1 MSELHSI
8 AARMVAKGKGV
19 LAADE
24 STGTCTKRFEN
35 LGAESTFES
44 RCNYRSTLF
53 TSPGLESYISG
64 IILYDETFRQ
74 KIFGTDHLIPDY
86 LQSKD
91 ILPGIKVDTGAHP
104 LRVGSNEKNTSGL
117 DGLSLRLGEYYALGA
132 RFAKWRSVITL
143 GDGIPTDECILANAE
158 GLAKYALLCQ
168 QANLVPIVEPE
179 VLMDGTHTIES
190 SFEVTDKT
198 LNTVFGQ
205 LAKHHVDLKGIVLK
219 PNMVLSGYN
228 CDNQASVQEV
238 AQKTLECLI
247 KNVPSE
253 VPGIA
258 FLSGGQ
264 SNDLATSH
272 LNEMNKKDT
281 DWNVTF
287 SYGRALQQ
295 DALNIWAGNLE
306 NTKATQEALL
316 SRAKANSL
324 ATNGNFQ
331 SLI

>member
-1 MSELHSI
+1 MSELHSV
-8 AARMVAKGKGV
+8 AARMVAKGKGI

-24 STGTCTKRFEN
+24 STGTCAKRFESI
-35 LGAESTFES
+35 GVKSTSES

-64 IILYDETFRQ
+64 VILFDETFRQ
-74 KIFGTDHLIPDY
+74 KISGTDYLIPEY

-104 LRVGSNEKNTSGL
+104 LKEGSEEKNTTGL
-117 DGLSLRLGEYYALGA
+117 DGLAQRLGEYYALGA
-132 RFAKWRSVITL
+132 RFAKWRAVITL
-143 GDGIPTDECILANAE
+143 GDGIPTSDCILANAE

-179 VLMDGTHTIES
+179 VLMDGIHTIER

-198 LNTVFGQ
+198 LNTVFEQ
-205 LAKHHVDLKGIVLK
+205 LEKHHVDLKGIVLK
-219 PNMVLSGYN
+219 PNIVLSGYN
-228 CDNQASVQEV
+228 CDNQASIEQV
-238 AQKTLECLI
+238 AQQTLACLI

-264 SNDLATSH
+264 SNDLAISH

-295 DALNIWAGNLE
+295 DALKVWSGNFE

-316 SRAKANSL
+316 SSAKANSL
-324 ATNGNFQ
+324 ATNGDF
-331 SLI
+331 

>member
-1 MSELHSI
+1 MSELHSV
-8 AARMVAKGKGV
+8 AARMVAKGKGI

-24 STGTCTKRFEN
+24 STGTCTKRFESI
-35 LGAESTFES
+35 GVKSTSES

-64 IILYDETFRQ
+64 VILFDETFRQ
-74 KIFGTDHLIPDY
+74 KISGTDYLIPEY

-104 LRVGSNEKNTSGL
+104 LKEGSEEKNTTGL
-117 DGLSLRLGEYYALGA
+117 DGLAQRLGEYYALGA
-132 RFAKWRSVITL
+132 RFAKWRAVITL
-143 GDGIPTDECILANAE
+143 GDGIPTSDCILANAE

-179 VLMDGTHTIES
+179 VLMDGTHTIER
-190 SFEVTDKT
+190 SFDVTDKT
-198 LNTVFGQ
+198 LNTVFEQ
-205 LAKHHVDLKGIVLK
+205 LEKHHVDLKGIVLK

-228 CDNQASVQEV
+228 CDNQASIEQV
-238 AQKTLECLI
+238 AQQTLACLI
-247 KNVPSE
+247 KNVPSK

-264 SNDLATSH
+264 SNDLAISH

-295 DALNIWAGNLE
+295 DALIAWSGNFE

-324 ATNGNFQ
+324 ATNGDF
-331 SLI
+331 

>member
-1 MSELHSI
+1 MSELHSV
-8 AARMVAKGKGV
+8 AARMVVKGKGI

-24 STGTCTKRFEN
+24 STGTCTKRFDSI
-35 LGAESTFES
+35 GIESTSVS
-44 RCNYRSTLF
+44 RCSYRSALF

-64 IILYDETFRQ
+64 VILFDETFRQ
-74 KIFGTDHLIPDY
+74 KISGTDYLIPEY
-86 LQSKD
+86 LQLKD

-104 LRVGSNEKNTSGL
+104 LKEGSEEKNTTGL
-117 DGLSLRLGEYYALGA
+117 DGLSQRLGEYYALGA
-132 RFAKWRSVITL
+132 RFAKWRAVITL
-143 GDGIPTDECILANAE
+143 GDEIPTDNCIQANAE
-158 GLAKYALLCQ
+158 GLAKYAQLCQ

-179 VLMDGTHTIES
+179 VLMDGNHTIES

-198 LNTVFGQ
+198 LSIVFEQ
-205 LAKHHVDLKGIVLK
+205 LEKHHVDLKGIVLK

-228 CDNQASVQEV
+228 CDNQASVEQV
-238 AQKTLECLI
+238 AQQTLACLT

-264 SNDLATSH
+264 SNDLAISH

-295 DALNIWAGNLE
+295 DALKAWAGNFE

-316 SRAKANSL
+316 SSAKANSL
-324 ATNGNFQ
+324 ATNGDF
-331 SLI
+331 

>member
-1 MSELHSI
+1 MSELHSV
-8 AARMVAKGKGV
+8 AARMVAKGKGI

-24 STGTCTKRFEN
+24 STGTCTKRFESI
-35 LGAESTFES
+35 GVKSTSES

-64 IILYDETFRQ
+64 VILFDETFRQ
-74 KIFGTDHLIPDY
+74 KISGTDYLIPEY

-104 LRVGSNEKNTSGL
+104 LKEGSEEKNTTGL
-117 DGLSLRLGEYYALGA
+117 DGLAQRLGEYYALGA
-132 RFAKWRSVITL
+132 RFAKWRAVITL
-143 GDGIPTDECILANAE
+143 GDGIPTSDCILANAE

-179 VLMDGTHTIES
+179 VLMDGTHTIER
-190 SFEVTDKT
+190 SFDVTDKT
-198 LNTVFGQ
+198 LNTVFEQ
-205 LAKHHVDLKGIVLK
+205 LEKHHVDLKGIVLK

-228 CDNQASVQEV
+228 CDNQASIEQV
-238 AQKTLECLI
+238 AQQTLACLT
-247 KNVPSE
+247 KNVPSK

-264 SNDLATSH
+264 SNNLAIAH

-295 DALNIWAGNLE
+295 DALKAWAGNFE

-316 SRAKANSL
+316 SSAKANSL
-324 ATNGNFQ
+324 ATNGDF
-331 SLI
+331 